1 MTGDLGAMTKIDTM
15 TEAQSFHEDC
25 LILAQ
30 EQLAKGRLERRN
42 FLKISAALGALTAA
56 GSSSAAL
63 AQAARD
69 IVMVNWGG
77 VANQAFGNFYG
88 KPFETKNPG
97 FKVVQDSGGPSQ
109 GKIRAMVEAG
119 KVTWDLCDSSASSS
133 ILLGKMG
140 LLTPIDYSIVDKSLA
155 PPKGFAYPFGVAPYS
170 FSSIMVYDAEKF
182 KGDPPKTWADF
193 WDLKK
198 YPGKRMLRKDAQC
211 MIDAAV
217 MSAGTPMDKV
227 YPIDE
232 KLAWAQLKKIK
243 DQSIYWSNGTESE
256 QIMRTGEASM
266 GIIWHTRAKVLFEE
280 TKGKIDFHW
289 NQGVLQAGIF
299 VVPKNNPAGKD
310 AMRLLRSMQEPGPQI
325 DLLKFL
331 GNGPTNPAAVAMVP
345 TEFKRFDPM
354 TPENAKLQV
363 VYDGDWYGEHYVRM
377 QQEYLDLIS
386 S

>member
-1 MTGDLGAMTKIDTM
+1 MAKRNDVQ
-15 TEAQSFHEDC
+15 EAQSFHGDC
-25 LILAQ
+25 LQLAQ
-30 EQLAKGRLERRN
+30 EQFAKGRMDRRS
-42 FLKISAALGALTAA
+42 FLAAMAALGATAA
-56 GSSSAAL
+56 APSSAR
-63 AQAARD
+63 AQVARD

-77 VANQAFGNFYG
+77 VANQGFGNFYG
-88 KPFETKNPG
+88 KPFEAKNPG
-97 FKVVQDSGGPSQ
+97 LKVVQDSSGPSQ
-109 GKIRAMVEAG
+109 GKIRAMVEAN

-140 LLTPIDYSIVDKSLA
+140 LLTPIDYSIVDKSLL
-155 PPKGFAYPFGVAPYS
+155 PPTGFAYPYGVAPYS

-217 MSAGTPMDKV
+217 MSAGVPLDKV

-243 DQSIYWSNGTESE
+243 DQCVYWSNGTESE

-266 GIIWHTRAKVLFEE
+266 GILWHTRAKVLFDE
-280 TKGKIDFHW
+280 TKGKIDFTW
-289 NQGVLQAGIF
+289 NQGILQAGIF
-299 VVPKNNPAGKD
+299 VVPKNNPSGKEV
-310 AMRLLRSMQEPGPQI
+310 MRLLRSMQEPEPQI
-325 DLLKFL
+325 ELLKFL
-331 GNGPTNPAAVAMVP
+331 GNGPTNPKAVALVP
-345 TEFKRFDPM
+345 PEFKRFDPM
-354 TPENAKLQV
+354 NPENAKGQV
-363 VYDGDWYGEHYVRM
+363 VYDGEWYGEHYVRM
-377 QQEYLDLIS
+377 QQEFLDFIS

>member
-1 MTGDLGAMTKIDTM
+1 MTKIDTM

-217 MSAGTPMDKV
+217 MSAGTPM
-227 YPIDE
+227 
-232 KLAWAQLKKIK
+232 
-243 DQSIYWSNGTESE
+243 
-256 QIMRTGEASM
+256 
-266 GIIWHTRAKVLFEE
+266 EE
-280 TKGKIDFHW
+280 W
-289 NQGVLQAGIF
+289 
-299 VVPKNNPAGKD
+299 
-310 AMRLLRSMQEPGPQI
+310 RLR
-325 DLLKFL
+325 
-331 GNGPTNPAAVAMVP
+331 
-345 TEFKRFDPM
+345 
-354 TPENAKLQV
+354 
-363 VYDGDWYGEHYVRM
+363 
-377 QQEYLDLIS
+377 
-386 S
+386 

>member
-1 MTGDLGAMTKIDTM
+1 
-15 TEAQSFHEDC
+15 
-25 LILAQ
+25 
-30 EQLAKGRLERRN
+30 
-42 FLKISAALGALTAA
+42 
-56 GSSSAAL
+56 
-63 AQAARD
+63 
-69 IVMVNWGG
+69 
-77 VANQAFGNFYG
+77 
-88 KPFETKNPG
+88 
-97 FKVVQDSGGPSQ
+97 
-109 GKIRAMVEAG
+109 
-119 KVTWDLCDSSASSS
+119 
-133 ILLGKMG
+133 
-140 LLTPIDYSIVDKSLA
+140 
-155 PPKGFAYPFGVAPYS
+155 
-170 FSSIMVYDAEKF
+170 MVYDAEKF